1 VREGAALRVGSEA
14 TGYFSVAPP
23 EMVFGIVS
31 GFCFD
36 ISDETFLVA
45 AGAYEF
51 LARAV

>member
-1 VREGAALRVGSEA
+1 MREGAALRVGSEA

-36 ISDETFLVA
+36 ISNETFLIA
-45 AGAYEF
+45 AGAVVF
-51 LARAV
+51 LTGAV